1 MSHKGMLLIG
11 YDVEAHWAPDET
23 LQFLEIAEQV
33 HTELNAPCTL
43 FIVGKVLEMNP
54 EAFRKI
60 AKNPL
65 FDLQQHTYSHL
76 RLKPVTIIR
85 EGKPKVLDCGTPEQI
100 QEELEK
106 TNELFQKF
114 LMQAPIGLTGPYA
127 NHYENGL
134 RDSPELLAVI
144 HRCGIRFLRCFGKKG
159 GANLALDVQP
169 FWYAE
174 QGYPDI
180 LEFPIQKYGYPDYEK
195 ELLVNLE
202 KTAGNNYIW
211 CNLQHEWSIAEHDP
225 KMEMISRLIIE
236 ARRLGIEV
244 SSYFECYENMKIQ
257 GAFI

>member
-1 MSHKGMLLIG
+1 MLLIG

-54 EAFRKI
+54 EAFQKI

-65 FDLQQHTYSHL
+65 FDLQQHTYSHM
-76 RLKPVTIIR
+76 RLKPVTVIR

-106 TNELFQKF
+106 TNELFQKV
-114 LMQAPIGLTGPYA
+114 LGKTAIGLTGPYA
-127 NHYENGL
+127 NLYENGL

-144 HRCGIRFLRCFGKKG
+144 HQCGIRFLRCFGKPG
-159 GANLALDVQP
+159 NNLPLDVQP

-174 QGYPDI
+174 QGYPDM
-180 LEFPIQKYGYPDYEK
+180 LEFPLQKYGYPDYEK
-195 ELLVNLE
+195 EVLINLDT
-202 KTAGNNYIW
+202 TARNNYIW

-225 KMEMISRLIIE
+225 QMEKIQMLITE
-236 ARRLGIEV
+236 ARRLGV
-244 SSYFECYENMKIQ
+244 DVLSYFDCYSAMKNTTSEGIP
-257 GAFI
+257 I